1 MDRRIIILNSFQ
13 NPTKIMKKAEKKDF
27 VQGLTQEL
35 KGASSVVLV
44 DYAGMSVSLQ
54 QDLKNKLRSV
64 NARMVVVKNSLF
76 KRAGGEVGYPAEA
89 LEDTVLAGPT
99 AMIITQEDPIAP
111 IQALSK
117 FAKENELPTLK
128 IGIVE
133 GKYQDKNAL
142 EYLSKLP
149 GKEVL
154 LSQAVGAIG
163 GPLYGLVGTL
173 TGNMQKLIYVLDTK
187 AKE

>member
-1 MDRRIIILNSFQ
+1 
-13 NPTKIMKKAEKKDF
+13 MKKAEKKDF
-27 VQGLTQEL
+27 VQVLTEDL

-54 QDLKNKLRSV
+54 QDLKNKLRDV

-76 KRAGGEVGYPAEA
+76 KRAGGEAGYPAEA
-89 LEDTVLAGPT
+89 LEDSVLAGPT
-99 AMIITQEDPIAP
+99 AMVVTDEDPIAP

-117 FAKENELPTLK
+117 FAKENELPNLK

-142 EYLSKLP
+142 DMLSKLP

-154 LSQAVGAIG
+154 AAQAVGAIG
-163 GPLYGLVGTL
+163 APLYGLIGTL
-173 TGNMQKLIYVLDTK
+173 EGSMQKLIYVL
-187 AKE
+187 KEASNKQ